1 MIDSEFYKYITKD
14 EDFFPSWPI
23 INSFSQHFDDD
34 RIDSDSQINNIPQN
48 TEEKAKEDYISLNKK
63 TAFSSEYNNIF
74 LNDENISNNEIIQNN
89 EKNQTTNNQVF
100 KIERRNTRGR
110 KRKDDPN
117 QGRHTKFSDDDMI
130 RTIKSSFFELIRNYI
145 NSFLKNQILVKVN
158 SKINKENKVDFNLKL
173 FGLKMKDILSFEPGT
188 GKYKNYNNSIV
199 IKKIYKEK
207 TQEKVIQILD
217 MTFQECFESYTKK
230 NPSQHLEGLDK
241 LYEQLIE
248 SKKNKESMEYIE
260 KYKKVAENLVD
271 IFKHKRS
278 RRSKKSKNNYLFS
291 KPF

>member
-110 KRKDDPN
+110 KRKDDPS

-145 NSFLKNQILVKVN
+145 NSFLKKQILVKVN

-173 FGLKMKDILSFEPGT
+173 FGLKMKDILSFEPVT

-278 RRSKKSKNNYLFS
+278 RRSRKSKNNYLFS
-291 KPF
+291 KLF